1 MQDESSMLAHS
12 EKLHQLPRRSL
23 GFLPTPLTELTRLA
37 QVLGGPRLWIKRDDQ
52 TGLAFGGN
60 KTRKLEFL
68 IGDALAQGA
77 DTIVTGGAAQSNH
90 CRQTA
95 AAAAA
100 SGLECH
106 LALGGSAPAQ
116 ANGNLLLD
124 HWLGARI
131 HWCGERRKGE
141 DIPAIVASLKAAG
154 RNPYVVPYGGSSV
167 LGALGYLQAA
177 HELAQQMMA
186 LGERMTHMAFASSS
200 GATHA
205 GLMAGKALLRQD
217 YQVVG
222 IQVEKESAGELP
234 LAQTVATL
242 ADAAMALL
250 GAERH
255 FSPQEVVLRD
265 EFVGGG
271 YGVVGDAE
279 REAITL
285 LARHEGILLDP
296 VYTGK
301 AMAGLIG
308 LIRRGEFKPDDN
320 VLFWHTGGG
329 PALFAYAD
337 ACPGQ

>member
-1 MQDESSMLAHS
+1 MLAAS
-12 EKLHQLPRRSL
+12 DKLRQLPRTPF
-23 GFLPTPLTELTRLA
+23 GFLPTPLVELKRLSQA
-37 QVLGGPRLWIKRDDQ
+37 LGGPRLWIKRDDQ

-68 IGDALAQGA
+68 VGDAIAQGA
-77 DTIVTGGAAQSNH
+77 DTLVSGGAAQSNH

-100 SGLECH
+100 AGLECH
-106 LALGGSAPAQ
+106 LALGGSAPAL

-124 HWLGARI
+124 HLLGAHI

-141 DIPAIVASLKAAG
+141 DIPAIVEQLQRAG
-154 RNPYVVPYGGSSV
+154 RKPYIVPYGGSSTV
-167 LGALGYLQAA
+167 GSLGYIEAQRELGDQLAA
-177 HELAQQMMA
+177 C
-186 LGERMTHMAFASSS
+186 GEHLTHMAFASSS

-205 GLMAGKALLRQD
+205 GM
-217 YQVVG
+217 VVG
-222 IQVEKESAGELP
+222 QQLFVPSVQVLGIRIEPDQPGETP
-234 LAQTVATL
+234 LAQTVAEL
-242 ADAAMALL
+242 ANAAAGLL
-250 GAERH
+250 GHEAGV
-255 FSPQEVVLRD
+255 QAAAVQLCGD
-265 EFVGGG
+265 FVGDG

-279 REAITL
+279 REAIAL

-308 LIRRGEFKPDDN
+308 LIRRGTFTPDDR

-329 PALFAYAD
+329 PALFAYAETLQD
-337 ACPGQ
+337 R